1 MWLRCSAKRLSTK
14 SKALKAVLYSINGRI
29 FLIPVVALIALIV
42 AGLASIHMISDIT
55 LREHQA
61 RARAVTEAA
70 AKIVELFENKAG
82 KGELSQDAAQSAAK
96 EVLRAI
102 RYDGDEYII
111 ARRVDGVIV
120 ANGLFPK
127 REGESS
133 LDNKDANG
141 FPFSRD
147 MIKMAESGGGFSY
160 YVWPKAPNTPPMRKA
175 TYSKLTNSWKW
186 VVGSGVYLD
195 EVEAATWASAVEIAW
210 VTGLVAL
217 LTFVVAFWLGRRI
230 TRPVLSLTEATHRL
244 AEGEATVAIPG
255 VDRRDEIGTLAQAI
269 DVLKEKSAEASR
281 LSHEQER
288 LKANAASE
296 RQAEMSKLADG
307 FETSVKRVVDA
318 VVASTSEL
326 KSSADFMS
334 QAAETASTETST
346 AASSADQTSKNVGA
360 VAAATE
366 ELSSSIQEIS
376 RQISHSSQVASDATA
391 EADRARST
399 MASLEDSAKRVG
411 DVVALISG
419 IAAQT
424 NLLALNATI
433 EAARAGEA
441 GKGFA
446 VVASEVK
453 TLATQTA
460 KATDEIQSIVSEI
473 QSMTGAAVT
482 AIEGI
487 GKTVA
492 QMNEITTAVAAAV
505 EEQGA
510 ATGEIANSV
519 QQAATGTREV
529 SVNVAGAQQAASETG
544 AAASTV
550 LAAAATLSREA
561 DRLRTEVDS
570 FLAGVRAA

>member
-1 MWLRCSAKRLSTK
+1 
-14 SKALKAVLYSINGRI
+14 LKVIFYSINGRI
-29 FLIPVVALIALIV
+29 FLIPVIALIALIV
-42 AGLASIHMISDIT
+42 AGLAAIHMISDIT
-55 LREHQA
+55 LQEHQA

-70 AKIVELFENKAG
+70 TKIVELFEKKASN
-82 KGELSQDAAQSAAK
+82 GELSQEAAQAAAK
-96 EVLRAI
+96 EALRAV

-111 ARRVDGVIV
+111 ARRLDGVIV
-120 ANGLFPK
+120 ANGMFRK
-127 REGESS
+127 REGDSS

-141 FPFSRD
+141 ALFGRD
-147 MIKMAESGGGFSY
+147 AISAAQSGGGFNY
-160 YVWPKAPNTPPMRKA
+160 YVWPKAPNAPPTRKA
-175 TYSKLTNSWKW
+175 SYSKLTDGWKW
-186 VVGSGVYLD
+186 VVSSGVYLD
-195 EVEAATWASAVEIAW
+195 EVDKATWASATRIAW
-210 VTGLVAL
+210 VIGIVAL
-217 LTFVVAFWLGRRI
+217 LTFVFAFWLGRRI
-230 TRPVLSLTEATHRL
+230 TRPVLKLTEVTHRL
-244 AEGEATVAIPG
+244 AGGEATVAIPG
-255 VDRRDEIGTLAQAI
+255 VDRQDEIGTLAQAI

-281 LSHEQER
+281 LAHEQER

-334 QAAETASTETST
+334 EAAETASTETST
-346 AASSADQTSKNVGA
+346 AASSADQTSTNVGA

-399 MASLEDSAKRVG
+399 MASLEDSARRVG
-411 DVVALISG
+411 DVVFLISG

-446 VVASEVK
+446 IVASEVK
-453 TLATQTA
+453 SLATQTA
-460 KATDEIQSIVSEI
+460 KATDEIQSIVTEI
-473 QSMTGAAVT
+473 QSMTGSAVAA
-482 AIEGI
+482 IQGI
-487 GKTVA
+487 GGTVA
-492 QMNEITTAVAAAV
+492 RMNEITATVASAV

-510 ATGEIANSV
+510 ATSEIASNIQGATVGARQVSESV
-519 QQAATGTREV
+519 ASAQKATSQTGEMAD
-529 SVNVAGAQQAASETG
+529 SVLSAAGALADEAQRLKSEV
-544 AAASTV
+544 A
-550 LAAAATLSREA
+550 
-561 DRLRTEVDS
+561 S
-570 FLAGVRAA
+570 FLAHVRAA

>member
-1 MWLRCSAKRLSTK
+1 
-14 SKALKAVLYSINGRI
+14 LKAVLYSINGRI

-61 RARAVTEAA
+61 RARAVTESA
-70 AKIVELFENKAG
+70 AKIIELFENKAA

-133 LDNKDANG
+133 LDNKDAAG

-175 TYSKLTNSWKW
+175 TYSKLTDGWKW

-195 EVEAATWASAVEIAW
+195 EVEAATWASAIEIAW

-255 VDRRDEIGTLAQAI
+255 VDRQDEIGTLAQAI

-281 LSHEQER
+281 LAHEQER
-288 LKANAASE
+288 MKANAVSE

-334 QAAETASTETST
+334 EAAETANTETST
-346 AASSADQTSKNVGA
+346 AASSADQTSTNVGA

-399 MASLEDSAKRVG
+399 MASLEDSARRVG
-411 DVVALISG
+411 DVVSLISG

-446 VVASEVK
+446 IVASEVK
-453 TLATQTA
+453 SLATQTA
-460 KATDEIQSIVSEI
+460 KATDEIQSIVTEI
-473 QSMTGAAVT
+473 QSMTGSAAA
-482 AIEGI
+482 AIQGI
-487 GKTVA
+487 GGTVA
-492 QMNEITTAVAAAV
+492 RMNEITATVASAV

-510 ATGEIANSV
+510 ATSEIASNIQGATVGARQVSESV
-519 QQAATGTREV
+519 ASAQKATSQTGEMAD
-529 SVNVAGAQQAASETG
+529 SVLSAAGALADEAQRLKSEV
-544 AAASTV
+544 A
-550 LAAAATLSREA
+550 
-561 DRLRTEVDS
+561 S
-570 FLAGVRAA
+570 FLAHVRAA

>member
-1 MWLRCSAKRLSTK
+1 M
-14 SKALKAVLYSINGRI
+14 KAILHSINGRI
-29 FLIPVVALIALIV
+29 FLIPIIALIALIV
-42 AGLASIHMISDIT
+42 AGLASIHMISEIT
-55 LREHQA
+55 LQEHQA

-70 AKIVELFENKAG
+70 AKVVELFENKASR
-82 KGELSQDAAQSAAK
+82 GELSEGAAQSAAK

-102 RYDGDEYII
+102 RYDGDEYVI
-111 ARRVDGVIV
+111 ARRLDGVIV
-120 ANGLFPK
+120 ANGMFQK
-127 REGESS
+127 REGDSS

-141 FPFSRD
+141 VPFSRD

-160 YVWPKAPNTPPMRKA
+160 YAWPKAPNTPPMRKA
-175 TYSKLTNSWKW
+175 TYSMLTDGWKW

-195 EVEAATWASAVEIAW
+195 EVDAATWASAIKIAG
-210 VTGLVAL
+210 VTGIVAL

-230 TRPVLSLTEATHRL
+230 TRPVLKLTEATRRL

-255 VDRRDEIGTLAQAI
+255 VDRQDEIGTLAQAI
-269 DVLKEKSAEASR
+269 EVLKEKSAEASR
-281 LSHEQER
+281 LADAQER
-288 LKANAASE
+288 LKSNAASE
-296 RQAEMSKLADG
+296 RQAEMRKLADG

-318 VVASTSEL
+318 VVASTTEL
-326 KSSADFMS
+326 KASADSMS
-334 QAAETASTETST
+334 QAAVTTSTETAT
-346 AASSADQTSKNVGA
+346 AASSADQTSGNVGA

-376 RQISHSSQVASDATA
+376 RQITHSSEVASDATA

-411 DVVALISG
+411 DVVAMISS

-453 TLATQTA
+453 SLATQTA
-460 KATDEIQSIVSEI
+460 KATDEIQGIVSEI
-473 QSMTGAAVT
+473 QSMTGSAVAA
-482 AIEGI
+482 IQEI
-487 GKTVA
+487 GGTVA
-492 QMNEITTAVAAAV
+492 RMNEITATVASAV

-510 ATGEIANSV
+510 ATSEIAGNIQGATAGARQVSESVSTAQRAASQTGAIANSV
-519 QQAATGTREV
+519 LG
-529 SVNVAGAQQAASETG
+529 AAS
-544 AAASTV
+544 ALAS
-550 LAAAATLSREA
+550 EA
-561 DRLRTEVDS
+561 QRLRSEVAS
-570 FLAGVRAA
+570 FLAHVRAA

>member
-1 MWLRCSAKRLSTK
+1 M
-14 SKALKAVLYSINGRI
+14 KAILYSINGRI
-29 FLIPVVALIALIV
+29 FLIPIIALMALIV
-42 AGLASIHMISDIT
+42 AGLASIHMIADIT
-55 LREHQA
+55 LQEHQA

-70 AKIVELFENKAG
+70 TKIVEFFENKASR
-82 KGELSQDAAQSAAK
+82 GEISEDAAQAAAK

-102 RYDGDEYII
+102 RYDGSEYVI
-111 ARRVDGVIV
+111 ARRLDGVIV
-120 ANGLFPK
+120 VNGMFKK
-127 REGESS
+127 REGDSS
-133 LDNKDANG
+133 LDNKDSNG
-141 FPFSRD
+141 VLFSRD
-147 MIKMAESGGGFSY
+147 MIKMAEGGGGFNY
-160 YVWPKAPNTPPMRKA
+160 YVWPKAPNTPPIRKA
-175 TYSKLTNSWKW
+175 TYSKLTDGWKW

-195 EVEAATWASAVEIAW
+195 EVDAATWASAIKIGW
-210 VTGLVAL
+210 VVGIVAL

-230 TRPVLSLTEATHRL
+230 TRPVLELTEATHRL
-244 AEGEATVAIPG
+244 AAGEATAAIPG
-255 VDRRDEIGTLAQAI
+255 VDRQDEIGTLAQAI
-269 DVLKEKSAEASR
+269 KVLKEKSAEASR
-281 LSHEQER
+281 LADAQER

-296 RQAEMSKLADG
+296 RQAEMRKLADG

-318 VVASTSEL
+318 MAASTTDL
-326 KSSADFMS
+326 RASADSMS
-334 QAAETASTETST
+334 QAAVTTSTETST
-346 AASSADQTSKNVGA
+346 AASSANQTSNNVGA

-376 RQISHSSQVASDATA
+376 RQIAHSSQVASDATA

-453 TLATQTA
+453 SLATQTA

-473 QSMTGAAVT
+473 QSMTGSAVG
-482 AIEGI
+482 AIQGL
-487 GKTVA
+487 GGTVA
-492 QMNEITTAVAAAV
+492 RMNEITATVASAV

-510 ATGEIANSV
+510 ATSEIAGNI
-519 QQAATGTREV
+519 QRAT
-529 SVNVAGAQQAASETG
+529 AGALQVSGSVSAAQKAASQTG
-544 AAASTV
+544 AIAGSVLSAASA
-550 LAAAATLSREA
+550 LAGEA
-561 DRLRTEVDS
+561 QRLRLEVTS
-570 FLAGVRAA
+570 FLAHVRAA